1 MDLSKQSIT
10 GPEFDLNRRG
20 YDPDAVDAHLNA
32 IAAAVADRESQIAE
46 WETLIDSLQAK
57 VQDANESEEA
67 LRLTLKAAAHAK
79 AELLAGAREQVKTM
93 ESEAAAKAATVVSD
107 AAAKASELTSGAEV
121 QAAAIRQDASAQA
134 RDVAKAALAESEL
147 LVGRIESLRQ
157 QLSVAEGALS
167 KLSVEAAP
175 NIASSREV
183 LDNALAQARETV
195 ENPEA
200 LRSAAAPPAPAAAP
214 EPVEAVAAAEPELA
228 PAPVP
233 EAPAPIPETTE
244 PVAVLPTEEAA
255 AAEAPEQAPVD
266 ESHDSGRADHAAEAQ
281 DPGPPDESVDSA
293 GTDEQRHEPHLEV
306 VAAPEST
313 AEISDKVNR
322 LLEELREVT

>member
-20 YDPDAVDAHLNA
+20 YDPDAVDGHLRE

-46 WETLIDSLQAK
+46 RETLIASLEAK
-57 VQDANESEEA
+57 VQDADESEEA

-93 ESEAAAKAATVVSD
+93 ESEAAAKAATVVND
-107 AAAKASELTSGAEV
+107 AEAKASELTSGAEAR
-121 QAAAIRQDASAQA
+121 AAAIEEGASAQA

-175 NIASSREV
+175 NIASSREA

-195 ENPEA
+195 ENPEL
-200 LRSAAAPPAPAAAP
+200 LRPAPAAPPAPAVAP
-214 EPVEAVAAAEPELA
+214 EPVEAMAAVEPEVA
-228 PAPVP
+228 PASVP
-233 EAPAPIPETTE
+233 EAPES
-244 PVAVLPTEEAA
+244 VAAVPTEEAV

-266 ESHDSGRADHAAEAQ
+266 ESHDSGQADYAAEAQ
-281 DPGPPDESVDSA
+281 GPGPQDESVDSA

-306 VAAPEST
+306 VAATEST
-313 AEISDKVNR
+313 AEISDKVDR